1 MIVEMA
7 LYAGLTCPQVN
18 ELISNAKKYQQGTN
32 FSKAD
37 VQEVIEVI
45 KESTPECFDR

>member
-18 ELISNAKKYQQGTN
+18 ELISNAKKYQQLTN
-32 FSKAD
+32 FSKTD

>member
-18 ELISNAKKYQQGTN
+18 ELISNAKKFEQRTN
-32 FSKAD
+32 FSNAE
-37 VQEVIEVI
+37 VQEVIDVL
-45 KESTPECFDR
+45 KDSTPECFDQ